1 MIWWTSQL
9 RTELQ
14 YFFFILSFR
23 RSTALSGN
31 IKKTFNSTDVHIY
44 NGYRTERSP
53 IRSAILRV
61 IKKKNRTTAEGETDL
76 LITSV
81 ITDRIGRNEV
91 LLPIHQHCVKFEK
104 ETRHRPYV
112 FTKKQQQWTRRN
124 VWQKRAHMT
133 HTAQIGLVTTNHV
146 REFCYSFG

>member
-1 MIWWTSQL
+1 M
-9 RTELQ
+9 
-14 YFFFILSFR
+14 
-23 RSTALSGN
+23 ALSGN

-81 ITDRIGRNEV
+81 ITDRTGRNEV

-112 FTKKQQQWTRRN
+112 FTKKTATVN
-124 VWQKRAHMT
+124 SAKCVTKTRAHDA
-133 HTAQIGLVTTNHV
+133 HCSNRACDDQSRSRILL
-146 REFCYSFG
+146 